1 MAEQK
6 RFALYEYLI
15 FFWKKKQFFIIIP
28 LIFALL
34 GFGASYLVPK
44 KADYVGSG
52 TVFTGSVKLK
62 GLTNPS
68 NIMATFGEGIQG
80 DVDADVTSESYV
92 KIKIY
97 NNDKAQLE
105 SDLAKMTG
113 DLEKAL
119 VDSYEHRKQ
128 ITEEY
133 VKLNRDRLDE
143 LNDVLDAYSEKTKN
157 SNLPIEQ
164 SSDVDSVVEWTESEI
179 ADVVATINRVEGD
192 LAFFEP
198 PSIVRQDINAVDTHK
213 VELTLAGL
221 ILGIIAAVLFLML
234 WKYMNE
240 ARRYYNHD

>member
-1 MAEQK
+1 VAEQK

-62 GLTNPS
+62 ALTNPS
-68 NIMATFGEGIQG
+68 NIMATFGEGIEG
-80 DVDADVTSESYV
+80 DIEADVTSESYV

-97 NNDKAQLE
+97 NDDKAQLE

-119 VDSYEHRKQ
+119 LDSYEYRKQ
-128 ITEEY
+128 TTEKY
-133 VKLNRDRLDE
+133 VQLNTDRLDK
-143 LNDVLDAYSEKTKN
+143 LNKVLDAYMNK
-157 SNLPIEQ
+157 
-164 SSDVDSVVEWTESEI
+164 SSDTPFEEKNDTDSVVEWTESEI

-198 PSIVRQDINAVDTHK
+198 PSIVRQDVNVVDTHK
-213 VELTLAGL
+213 MELTLAGL
-221 ILGIIAAVLFLML
+221 ILGIVAAILFLML

>member
-1 MAEQK
+1 VAEQK

-62 GLTNPS
+62 ALTNPS
-68 NIMATFGEGIQG
+68 NIMATFGKGIEGDIE
-80 DVDADVTSESYV
+80 ADVTSESYV

-97 NNDKAQLE
+97 NDDKAQLE

-119 VDSYEHRKQ
+119 LDSYEERYK

-133 VKLNRDRLDE
+133 IELNKDRRDE
-143 LNDVLDAYSEKTKN
+143 LKDVLKVYNDKIEN
-157 SNLPIEQ
+157 GNLATEEYR
-164 SSDVDSVVEWTESEI
+164 DVTSVTEWTESEI
-179 ADVVATINRVEGD
+179 ADVVATINRVKGD
-192 LAFFEP
+192 LSFFEP
-198 PSIVRQDINAVDTHK
+198 PSIVRQDVHAVDTHK
-213 VELTLAGL
+213 MELTLAGL
-221 ILGIIAAVLFLML
+221 ILGIVAAILFLML